1 MRFKLFFILTFCGMA
16 VALGQIKDEREQR
29 ISNSAFPQNAL
40 GELRP
45 FLKDVRRLRFYKEQD
60 GKKVSY
66 ECKFKKD
73 RLQYSI
79 EYDSL
84 GQLEDLEFIITHN
97 DIPELSWTSISEYLE
112 QNYNMRRIKKIQ
124 QQYPYQSGS
133 SIALLK
139 NALQNLL
146 SPNMNYEI
154 VIVSKVE
161 KGFVDYELLFT
172 ANGKFIN
179 ARRVLNSKYDH
190 VLY

>member
-40 GELRP
+40 DELRP

-97 DIPELSWTSISEYLE
+97 DIPELSWTRISEYLE

-124 QQYPYQSGS
+124 QQYPY
-133 SIALLK
+133 
-139 NALQNLL
+139 
-146 SPNMNYEI
+146 
-154 VIVSKVE
+154 
-161 KGFVDYELLFT
+161 
-172 ANGKFIN
+172 
-179 ARRVLNSKYDH
+179 
-190 VLY
+190 